1 MKFFTKDEFLSE
13 YRDECES
20 YSITESNIKDACLM
34 IFSQIG
40 LRYRDYSWNK
50 DTVPQPIKDASMEQ
64 LRFLLIHDIPFL
76 DIDEFKVDGM
86 EAKLESIIS
95 KKALFYLSNS
105 QINYLYRGNQI
116 NSNMSLPI
124 SFGG

>member
-1 MKFFTKDEFLSE
+1 MKFFTKEEFLDE
-13 YRDECES
+13 YKEECES
-20 YSITESNIKDACLM
+20 YNITESNIKDACLM

-76 DIDEFKVDGM
+76 DTDEFKVDGM
-86 EAKLESIIS
+86 EAKLDSVIS
-95 KKALFYLSNS
+95 KKALYYLSNS
-105 QINYLYRGNQI
+105 QINYTFRGNTI
-116 NSNMSLPI
+116 NSNMGLPI
-124 SFGG
+124 NFGG

>member
-1 MKFFTKDEFLSE
+1 MKFFTKEEFLNE
-13 YRDECES
+13 YKEECES
-20 YSITESNIKDACLM
+20 YNITESNIKDACLM

-76 DIDEFKVDGM
+76 DTDEFKVDGM
-86 EAKLESIIS
+86 EAKLDSVIS
-95 KKALFYLSNS
+95 KKALYYLSNS
-105 QINYLYRGNQI
+105 QINYTFRGNAI
-116 NSNMSLPI
+116 NSNMGLPI
-124 SFGG
+124 NFGG

>member
-76 DIDEFKVDGM
+76 DTDEFKVDGM

>member
-1 MKFFTKDEFLSE
+1 MKFFTKDEFLNE
-13 YRDECES
+13 YKDECGS
-20 YSITESNIKDACLM
+20 YKITESNIKDACLM

-64 LRFLLIHDIPFL
+64 LRFLLVHDIPFL
-76 DIDEFKVDGM
+76 DTDEFKVDGM
-86 EAKLESIIS
+86 EAKLDSVIS
-95 KKALFYLSNS
+95 KKALYYLSNS
-105 QINYLYRGNQI
+105 PINYTFRGNPI
-116 NSNMSLPI
+116 NSNMGLPI

>member
-1 MKFFTKDEFLSE
+1 MKFFTKDEFLNE

-76 DIDEFKVDGM
+76 DTDEFKVDGM
-86 EAKLESIIS
+86 EAKLDSNIS

-105 QINYLYRGNQI
+105 QVNYLYRGNQI

>member
-1 MKFFTKDEFLSE
+1 MKFFTKDEFLNE
-13 YRDECES
+13 YKDECLN
-20 YSITESNIKDACLM
+20 YDITESNIKDACLM

-40 LRYRDYSWNK
+40 LRYRDCSWNK
-50 DTVPQPIKDASMEQ
+50 DTVPQPIKDAAMEQ
-64 LRFLLIHDIPFL
+64 LRFLLVHDIPFL
-76 DIDEFKVDGM
+76 DTDDFKVDGM
-86 EAKLESIIS
+86 EAKLDSVIS
-95 KKALFYLSNS
+95 KKALYYLSNS